1 MQPTKFLHVNG
12 NENYIIGLETICT
25 KEKEKEKEQ
34 ENQDIDIQPS
44 TYKLSEK
51 YKSLSNHAVKN
62 ALDNYF
68 KTK

>member
-25 KEKEKEKEQ
+25 KEKER

-51 YKSLSNHAVKN
+51 YKI
-62 ALDNYF
+62 F
-68 KTK
+68 P